1 MPLAAPIAEFEFD
14 ISATVTYAKHLRCCC
29 TAANMAELVER
40 DDSVVAGLLAK
51 LKSPD
56 TALPAV
62 SGPRAGEGSSTLR
75 RQRAATCMA
84 APRAAAHQ
92 RQMRASAP
100 MCGQPAERTGGGAA
114 AAAAACCRLA
124 VPPRQRRHPPLCLVW
139 PQKYRILFSLRG
151 IAGPA
156 AHAAML
162 EGLKDPSA
170 LFRHEVSF
178 FSRQENVD
186 GSNNQT
192 EAEVVLRNCLTH
204 ATPKLCCTAVD
215 SPQPAHRFHAAP
227 AWHPLTAGGLLL
239 GPAAGPS
246 SRGHAQ
252 ANPEG

>member
-1 MPLAAPIAEFEFD
+1 MPLLF
-14 ISATVTYAKHLRCCC
+14 TQNTRCCC
-29 TAANMAELVER
+29 TSANMAELVER

-62 SGPRAGEGSSTLR
+62 SGARAGEGSSTLR

-84 APRAAAHQ
+84 APRAAAYQ
-92 RQMRASAP
+92 RRCVNRRQCVGSPPSRLVAV
-100 MCGQPAERTGGGAA
+100 QPPP
-114 AAAAACCRLA
+114 AAACRRLA
-124 VPPRQRRHPPLCLVW
+124 VPAHQHRRPPLRLVW

-178 FSRQENVD
+178 FSQ
-186 GSNNQT
+186 
-192 EAEVVLRNCLTH
+192 
-204 ATPKLCCTAVD
+204 
-215 SPQPAHRFHAAP
+215 
-227 AWHPLTAGGLLL
+227 AGACGW
-239 GPAAGPS
+239 
-246 SRGHAQ
+246 Q
-252 ANPEG
+252 QQ